1 MKGRPRAMVAGRFRR
16 LKRQDDGAQAVEFA
30 LLTPVL
36 LVLITG
42 IIAFGMILW
51 ALIAAYHGA
60 REGARLAAVGVDDC
74 AAWVTEVK
82 GRATSVDIL
91 SLQLDYP
98 SGTDAGDPLVVTMD
112 IDADNS
118 SAGFLAAATA
128 LIPGVSVVLPDKF
141 TMTAESRAELIGSET
156 SCSG

>member
-1 MKGRPRAMVAGRFRR
+1 MEKARLRR
-16 LKRQDDGAQAVEFA
+16 RIRREEDGAQAVEFA

-36 LVLITG
+36 LLLITG

-51 ALIAAYHGA
+51 SLIAAYHGA
-60 REGARLAAVGVDDC
+60 REGARLAAVGVNDC
-74 AAWVTEVK
+74 SAWLSEVQ

-91 SLQLDYP
+91 SLDLGYP
-98 SGTDAGDPLVVTMD
+98 SGTTAGDPLLVTMK

-118 SAGFLAAATA
+118 SAGFLSAATA
-128 LIPGVSVVLPDKF
+128 LIPGVSVILPDKF
-141 TMTAESRAELIGSET
+141 TITAESRAELIGTET